1 MGRRF
6 SDASV
11 QADTKLWPF
20 KVTADRGDKPMVAA
34 NSSQI
39 PAAGAVGG

>member
-11 QADTKLWPF
+11 QADMRLWPF
-20 KVTADRGDKPMVAA
+20 KVIAGRGDKPMVAA
-34 NSSQI
+34 N
-39 PAAGAVGG
+39 